1 MKKTWSMV
9 ILLAA
14 AASLSACGGGGNGQT
29 AGTTQQAVQQTAAQT
44 EAKAEEST
52 EKSKTDGE
60 AIVIKYAAAEVPGTP
75 ENDAN
80 LNFIK
85 TIEEKSAGKIKVE
98 YYHSSQ
104 LGNDKQV
111 VISALGGS
119 LDIVKSSAG
128 NLMDYSDA
136 LAFADLPGLFK
147 SQKHL
152 RAVFQNDDIRK
163 KISDDIYGDIGMV
176 PVNFDV
182 DGGAARALFYNRK
195 GGAAKIPSDM
205 KGVKLRT
212 TGSEIEMAL
221 FSQWGA
227 SSVPMNFNELYLAL
241 QQGTVDGLYGHPIGT
256 YGNKL
261 CEVTKYCTVID
272 MSYIASVQ
280 LMSKSCIEKLGGEGS
295 ELYNIVME
303 AGKELELY
311 KDKLIEEKLG
321 TIMEQ
326 IQADGVEIYTP
337 DDKEIE
343 LWRGTGQ
350 AVWDDYVGDGKMV
363 SQEIVDEVVA
373 VGEDF

>member
-1 MKKTWSMV
+1 MKRTWCMV
-9 ILLAA
+9 MALAV
-14 AASLSACGGGGNGQT
+14 AASLCACGGGKQS
-29 AGTTQQAVQQTAAQT
+29 APATQQVVST
-44 EAKAEEST
+44 EAKT
-52 EKSKTDGE
+52 EAPASDAATEAAAQADGDV
-60 AIVIKYAAAEVPGTP
+60 IVLKYAAAEVPGTP

-85 TIEEKSAGKIKVE
+85 TIEEKSNGKIKVE

-111 VISALGGS
+111 VVAALGGS

-152 RAVFQNDDIRK
+152 RAVFQNEAIRQE
-163 KISDDIYGDIGMV
+163 ISDAIYSDIGMV

-195 GGAAKIPSDM
+195 GGIAKVPFDM

-280 LMSKSCIEKLGGEGS
+280 LMSQSCIEKLGGEGS
-295 ELYNIVME
+295 ELYQIVMD

-321 TIMEQ
+321 TIMNQ
-326 IQADGVEIYTP
+326 IQTDGVEVYVP
-337 DDKEIE
+337 DDQEIE
-343 LWRGTGQ
+343 QWRATGQ

-363 SQEIVDEVVA
+363 PQKIVDEVVA
-373 VGEDF
+373 VGTDY

>member
-1 MKKTWSMV
+1 MKRTWSMV
-9 ILLAA
+9 MVLAMVT
-14 AASLSACGGGGNGQT
+14 SLCACGGGGKEQT
-29 AGTTQQAVQQTAAQT
+29 AASTQQAASS
-44 EAKAEEST
+44 EAKEESSEAVQAEEAQ
-52 EKSKTDGE
+52 TDGE
-60 AIVIKYAAAEVPGTP
+60 AIVLKYAAAEVPGTP
-75 ENDAN
+75 ENEAN

-85 TIEEKSAGKIKVE
+85 TIEEKSNGRIKVE

-111 VISALGGS
+111 VVAALGGS

-128 NLMDYSDA
+128 NLMDYSDG

-152 RAVFQNDDIRK
+152 RAVFQDEEFRK
-163 KISDDIYGDIGMV
+163 EVSDDIFGDIGMI

-195 GGAAKIPSDM
+195 SGVAKVPSDM
-205 KGVKLRT
+205 KGVKMRT

-261 CEVTKYCTVID
+261 GEVTKYCTVID

-280 LMSKSCIEKLGGEGS
+280 LMSQSCIEKLGGEGS

-311 KDKLIEEKLG
+311 KDQLIEEQLG

-326 IQADGVEIYTP
+326 IKADGVEVYIP
-337 DDKEIE
+337 DDQEIGQ
-343 LWRGTGQ
+343 WRATGQ
-350 AVWDDYVGDGKMV
+350 AVWENYVGDGKMV
-363 SQEIVDEVVA
+363 PQKIVDEVVA
-373 VGEDF
+373 IGEGF

>member
-1 MKKTWSMV
+1 MKRTWSMLV
-9 ILLAA
+9 VLAA
-14 AASLSACGGGGNGQT
+14 AASLCACGGGEGNQT
-29 AGTTQQAVQQTAAQT
+29 VAETQLSSENAT
-44 EAKAEEST
+44 KAEVQKT
-52 EKSKTDGE
+52 EEDVDDE
-60 AIVIKYAAAEVPGTP
+60 VIVLKYAAAEVPGTP

-85 TIEEKSAGKIKVE
+85 TIEERSDGKIKVE

-111 VISALGGS
+111 VVAALGGS

-128 NLMDYSDA
+128 NLMDYSDG

-152 RAVFQNDDIRK
+152 RAVFQNEEIRK
-163 KISDDIYGDIGMV
+163 EISDDIYGDIGMV
-176 PVNFDV
+176 PINFDV

-195 GGAAKIPSDM
+195 GGVAKVPSDM

-241 QQGTVDGLYGHPIGT
+241 QQGTVDGMYGHPIGT

-280 LMSKSCIEKLGGEGS
+280 LMSKECIQKLGGEGS

-311 KDKLIEEKLG
+311 KDQLIEEQLEN
-321 TIMEQ
+321 IMDQ
-326 IQADGVEIYTP
+326 IQADGVDVYVP
-337 DDKEIE
+337 DDEEIE
-343 LWRGTGQ
+343 LWRSTGQ

-363 SQEIVDEVVA
+363 SQKIVDEVVA
-373 VGEDF
+373 VGSEF

>member
-1 MKKTWSMV
+1 MKKTWSMLV
-9 ILLAA
+9 VLVVS
-14 AASLSACGGGGNGQT
+14 ASLCACGSKSGQT
-29 AGTTQQAVQQTAAQT
+29 TQESHDSVEAVTKTDNQTA
-44 EAKAEEST
+44 EAKADDEV
-52 EKSKTDGE
+52 
-60 AIVIKYAAAEVPGTP
+60 IVLKYAAAEVPGTP

-85 TIEEKSAGKIKVE
+85 TIEDRSGGKIKVE

-111 VISALGGS
+111 VVAALGGS

-128 NLMDYSDA
+128 NLMDYSDG

-152 RAVFQNDDIRK
+152 RAVFQNEEIRK
-163 KISDDIYGDIGMV
+163 AISDDIYEDIGMV

-195 GGAAKIPSDM
+195 GGVAKVPGDM

-241 QQGTVDGLYGHPIGT
+241 QQGTVDGMYGHPIGT

-280 LMSKSCIEKLGGEGS
+280 LMSKECIEKLGGEGS

-303 AGKELELY
+303 AGKELEIH
-311 KDKLIEEKLG
+311 KDQLIEAQLE
-321 TIMEQ
+321 TIMDR
-326 IQADGVEIYTP
+326 IQADGVEVYTP
-337 DDKEIE
+337 VSQE
-343 LWRGTGQ
+343 LEEWRSTGQ
-350 AVWDDYVGDGKMV
+350 AIWDDYVGEGKMV
-363 SQEIVDEVVA
+363 SQKIVDEVLA
-373 VGEDF
+373 VGSDF